1 MKLYKLY
8 EQVLG
13 EADYSYHYGD
23 IENVDDIKPYRSDSL
38 VMMRGRQTGHFGSGM
53 YFSTYNYCNA
63 MNNKKYM
70 DKKQKSALTKVND
83 NVYRVDMDMYKNL
96 YRVKSE
102 NEGNILYYTL
112 NIVNNF
118 NEEFTNLVDGGKN
131 VSEAFN
137 RLYRSKLKIENN
149 FKYLNLTLPADD
161 EFLKLLIKN
170 AKLMSQNKTGPSLST
185 QIMEF
190 NGYNG
195 VNVQNI
201 SGYDNRLHGSVIYDM
216 SKIDVQPKKVTPN
229 QINMFCKIDMKTRVV
244 TTDFNND
251 LIGKFLSNS
260 NINDNDWFEFKELP
274 YKKQKAIIDGY
285 YKLIPVNR
293 LEKYLGDSKELLD
306 LYIRNIFSESYVRYI
321 DLNKLLDYASKL
333 FKKGLLPYDL
343 IFNTRDYINDGEGST
358 LINAFM
364 DEYIVGVDKVKLLI
378 DLIIKYNP
386 KLSDYE
392 LDGLRGLKDEN
403 YGPFKDD
410 PITIKKIDKIISKQE

>member
-1 MKLYKLY
+1 
-8 EQVLG
+8 
-13 EADYSYHYGD
+13 
-23 IENVDDIKPYRSDSL
+23 
-38 VMMRGRQTGHFGSGM
+38 MMRGRQTGHFGSGM
-53 YFSTYNYCNA
+53 YFSTYNHCNA

-112 NIVNNF
+112 NIVNDF
-118 NEEFTNLVDGGKN
+118 NEIFTNLVDEGKN

-244 TTDFNND
+244 TTDFNDD

-321 DLNKLLDYASKL
+321 DLNKLLDYAGKL

-343 IFNTRDYINDGEGST
+343 IFNTRDYINDGKGST
-358 LINAFM
+358 LINTFM
-364 DEYIVGVDKVKLLI
+364 DEYIFGVDKVKLLI

-392 LDGLRGLKDEN
+392 LDGLRVLKDEN

-410 PITIKKIDKIISKQE
+410 PITIKKIDKIILKKIDKIILKQG

>member
-8 EQVLG
+8 EQVLR
-13 EADYSYHYGD
+13 EVDYSYHYGD

-112 NIVNNF
+112 NIVNVF
-118 NEEFTNLVDGGKN
+118 NEKFTNLVNKGKN

-285 YKLIPVNR
+285 NKLIPVNR

-321 DLNKLLDYASKL
+321 DLNKLLDYAGKL

-343 IFNTRDYINDGEGST
+343 IFNTRDYINDGKGNT
-358 LINAFM
+358 LINTFM
-364 DEYIVGVDKVKLLI
+364 DEYKFGVDKVKLLI

-392 LDGLRGLKDEN
+392 LDGLRDLKDEN

-410 PITIKKIDKIISKQE
+410 PITIKKIDKIILNKG